1 MSLDERLPRHES
13 AFERLLEQ
21 IESGGAPAIPI
32 AAVLGDEKLWPRWTE
47 PARTHAVRAAA
58 VATLYAEHQFVRETE
73 PAPPPAEHFDL
84 AARAAQIRWEF
95 GKALGLEDLR
105 RLRRR
110 CALLAHPDRAPGL
123 HRVQAE
129 KFMAEINAAIDAA
142 IKSRRLTPPK
152 A

>member
-1 MSLDERLPRHES
+1 MH
-13 AFERLLEQ
+13 
-21 IESGGAPAIPI
+21 
-32 AAVLGDEKLWPRWTE
+32 
-47 PARTHAVRAAA
+47 HVRDGA
-58 VATLYAEHQFVRETE
+58 VAKHYAEHQFVREAE

-84 AARAAQIRWEF
+84 AARAAQIRQEF

-123 HRVQAE
+123 YRGEAE

-142 IKSRRLTPPK
+142 IKSQRGAPPK